1 MVFFDTDFKSHL
13 CWQGIKI
20 IIIFFTL
27 NGNIF
32 LQDHLIWLL
41 IWSLSINVMIKLS
54 CAVCT
59 IHYPLGKAENYC
71 SVLHLPH
78 KLIWQLSTFSAVFNS
93 KHSLISEIW
102 PQPINC
108 DLILSC
114 FQAKSQPYQKYDHKQ
129 LTAGNMQPVWCLM
142 LFESMKYDFAVRYVI
157 ILSFRIL
164 VWKIWYLSFKLYN
177 IHR

>member
-102 PQPINC
+102 PQAINC

-114 FQAKSQPYQKYDHKQ
+114 FQI
-129 LTAGNMQPVWCLM
+129 TALSEIWPQAINSRQHAASLMSDVIPVD
-142 LFESMKYDFAVRYVI
+142 E
-157 ILSFRIL
+157 
-164 VWKIWYLSFKLYN
+164 IWLCCQICANFKFWNPGLKN
-177 IHR
+177 VVLEFIHR

>member
-1 MVFFDTDFKSHL
+1 MLTGYQNHH
-13 CWQGIKI
+13 
-20 IIIFFTL
+20 
-27 NGNIF
+27 NIF
-32 LQDHLIWLL
+32 YTEWEYLFTSSLDMTFDLILKYKCHDQIVLCCVHYSLPSGQSWKLL
-41 IWSLSINVMIKLS
+41 
-54 CAVCT
+54 
-59 IHYPLGKAENYC
+59 
-71 SVLHLPH
+71 LHLPH

-142 LFESMKYDFAVRYVI
+142 LFQSMKYDFAVRYVLI
-157 ILSFRIL
+157 WSFGIL
-164 VWKIWYLSFKLYN
+164 VWKIWYLSLY
-177 IHR
+177 IDSIFQRRSVLAPAPP